1 MATGASIIVDMS
13 LGKKIGPIK
22 RLLADILVFSS
33 TRGLLIGE
41 PKSKGSNIS
50 GENTNQSI
58 DENISSEVGDGN
70 IMPAMMT
77 PITEEDLIREREL
90 ANESNKPQGFMR
102 GLAGFGDFLT
112 GGLTDFDKR
121 GDSTGQRIV
130 KGTADFVTGD
140 AFDFDKKGGL
150 FEGKKKEVNVA
161 KNISSLEE
169 PSPNIITSNQQ
180 VGGGDDG
187 GGASASPPPRSEGNI
202 LPFIM
207 SKNVDNPT
215 VLASKFYGVSLV

>member
-90 ANESNKPQGFMR
+90 SNESNKPQGFMR

-150 FEGKKKEVNVA
+150 FEGKKREVNVA
-161 KNISSLEE
+161 ENISSLEE

>member
-1 MATGASIIVDMS
+1 M
-13 LGKKIGPIK
+13 KKVLLFLLVAGL
-22 RLLADILVFSS
+22 LLAVFWKELFLSFVVIAITIIILF
-33 TRGLLIGE
+33 
-41 PKSKGSNIS
+41 
-50 GENTNQSI
+50 
-58 DENISSEVGDGN
+58 
-70 IMPAMMT
+70 A
-77 PITEEDLIREREL
+77 
-90 ANESNKPQGFMR
+90 
-102 GLAGFGDFLT
+102 
-112 GGLTDFDKR
+112 
-121 GDSTGQRIV
+121 GQRIV

>member
-41 PKSKGSNIS
+41 PKSKSSNIES
-50 GENTNQSI
+50 NESPTDDSQLTEAEKEQIIQDAGGRE
-58 DENISSEVGDGN
+58 N
-70 IMPAMMT
+70 IMPGVMS
-77 PITEEDLIREREL
+77 PIEEE
-90 ANESNKPQGFMR
+90 KPQGFMR